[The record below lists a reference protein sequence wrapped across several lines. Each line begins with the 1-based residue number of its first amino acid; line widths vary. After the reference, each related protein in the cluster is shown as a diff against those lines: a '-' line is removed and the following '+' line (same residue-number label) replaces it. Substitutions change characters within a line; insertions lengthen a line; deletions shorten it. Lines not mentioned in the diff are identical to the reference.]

1 MGRKLVI
8 VVLLVAVVLTLCTAT
23 ALARPSHGKPMMWQ
37 GNFNSLNGSVVSGHV
52 KIWQY
57 GNTLDV
63 FIEVTGL
70 DRGKAHLMGIHGID
84 GATAVAPPLS
94 ADVNGDGIISYA
106 EGLPF
111 FGPELVALTPTK
123 KPDHRA
129 SIVYRQ
135 WISGAPLDAKN
146 VALSTRVILI
156 QGAFTHPS
164 YTLTYYDPT
173 IPVAIASLHRIGPK

>member
-8 VVLLVAVVLTLCTAT
+8 VVLLVAVVLMLCTAT
-23 ALARPSHGKPMMWQ
+23 AMGRPAHGKPMMWQ
-37 GNFNSLNGSVVSGHV
+37 GSFKSLNGSVVSGNV
-52 KIWQY
+52 KVWQY
-57 GNTLDV
+57 GNSLDV

-70 DRGKAHLMGIHGID
+70 DRGKAHLMGFHGIA
-84 GATAVAPPLS
+84 GGIAVAPPVS
-94 ADVNGDGIISYA
+94 ADVNGDGVISYD

-111 FGPELVALTPTK
+111 YGPELVALTPIK

-135 WISGAPLDAKN
+135 WISGSPLDANN